1 MIIRGIRN
9 NLSYISNISMMKFIS
24 LDLKKNNEYIYNDF
38 SVNEHYTN
46 NFCTYEYNS
55 ISINSTMV
63 ETLKE

>member
-1 MIIRGIRN
+1 
-9 NLSYISNISMMKFIS
+9 MMKFIS